1 MLKLLPLLSFS
12 LGLIYLYFIE
22 TSILKTDASHF
33 VITSKIEQNK
43 SFHIR
48 RENNQS
54 TLQCNTQNIIFS
66 NQKKRGYWYHG
77 TESIDI
83 MLHNGKNMCH
93 GTHLTGEIAQKLNFT
108 EFIVLFMLMGVP
120 IFHLLFTLL
129 IWLLNRVW
137 KKELK
142 EEENA

>member
-1 MLKLLPLLSFS
+1 VLKLLPLLSFS
-12 LGLIYLYFIE
+12 LALVYLYFVE
-22 TSILKTDASHF
+22 TSVLKIDASHF

-43 SFHIR
+43 LFHIR

-83 MLHNGKNMCH
+83 MLHNGKNICQ

>member
-1 MLKLLPLLSFS
+1 VLKLLHLLSFS
-12 LGLIYLYFIE
+12 LGLVFLYFVE
-22 TSILKTDASHF
+22 TSVLKINASHF
-33 VITSKIEQNK
+33 LITSKIEQNK

-83 MLHNGKNMCH
+83 VLHKGKNICQ
-93 GTHLTGEIAQKLNFT
+93 GTQLTGEIAQKFNFT
-108 EFIVLFMLMGVP
+108 EFLVLFMLMGLP

-129 IWLLNRVW
+129 VWLLNRLW
-137 KKELK
+137 KKEFRGA
-142 EEENA
+142 ENA

>member
-1 MLKLLPLLSFS
+1 VLKLLALLSFS
-12 LGLIYLYFIE
+12 LGLLYLYFIE
-22 TSILKTDASHF
+22 TSIIKTDASHF
-33 VITSKIEQNK
+33 VINSKIEQNT

-54 TLQCNTQNIIFS
+54 TLQCNNQNIIFS

-83 MLHNGKNMCH
+83 VLHNGKNMCH

-108 EFIVLFMLMGVP
+108 EFIILFILMGLP

-129 IWLLNRVW
+129 IWILNRVW
-137 KKELK
+137 KKEFRGA
-142 EEENA
+142 ENA

>member
-12 LGLIYLYFIE
+12 LGLIYLYFVE
-22 TSILKTDASHF
+22 TSVLKIDASHF
-33 VITSKIEQNK
+33 LITSKIEQNK

-54 TLQCNTQNIIFS
+54 TLRCNTQNIIFS

-83 MLHNGKNMCH
+83 MLHKGENICQ

-108 EFIVLFMLMGVP
+108 EFIVLFILIGLP

-129 IWLLNRVW
+129 IWILNMVW
-137 KKELK
+137 KQEFMGA
-142 EEENA
+142 ENA

>member
-1 MLKLLPLLSFS
+1 VLKLLPLLSFS
-12 LGLIYLYFIE
+12 LALVYLYFVQ
-22 TSILKTDASHF
+22 TSVLKTDASHF

-83 MLHNGKNMCH
+83 VLHKGENICQ
-93 GTHLTGEIAQKLNFT
+93 GTHLTSEIAQKLNFT
-108 EFIVLFMLMGVP
+108 EFIVLFILMGLP

-129 IWLLNRVW
+129 IWLLNRLW
-137 KKELK
+137 KKK
-142 EEENA
+142 FRGEENA